1 MHLFAAIQLF
11 PDGTMFV
18 HIGIILVMIWILN
31 KTFFKPIYTVLEARE
46 KNKSHHGGE
55 AGAILEDVA
64 AKEAAY
70 TSEIRDT
77 RNEGYKI
84 IEQRHNAAVAQRN
97 EKLGKVK
104 EETAA
109 TLDAGRADIE
119 RQAAEARN
127 EIEAGAS
134 LMADHITATIL
145 KG

>member
-31 KTFFKPIYTVLEARE
+31 KTFFKPIYAVLEARE

-70 TSEIRDT
+70 TSEIRDA

-104 EETAA
+104 EEAVA

-127 EIEAGAS
+127 EIEAGSS